1 MTEIGYIGRIVGAG
15 RLGINDAVRL
25 DLLLKDRPQRLG
37 SGVGDD
43 GGITLP
49 APLSKPEDDHVA
61 CCAAASLALAHTP
74 EAPLIR
80 LPLATE
86 PIARELADEQR
97 AQVHEEEDRGVGP
110 SADDLSGRRRRAARH
125 NMLDQLAL
133 LTGTEAAFTLIIVA
147 IIEPCEPLSYF
158 SP

>member
-1 MTEIGYIGRIVGAG
+1 MTEIGYIGRIVGAE

-97 AQVHEEEDRGVGP
+97 AQVHEEADRGVGLN
-110 SADDLSGRRRRAARH
+110 ADDLSGSTRRAARH
-125 NMLDQLAL
+125 KMLDQLAL
-133 LTGTEAAFTLIIVA
+133 LTGTEAAFALIHRSQHRA
-147 IIEPCEPLSYF
+147 L
-158 SP
+158 